1 MISPVHIARLWSV
14 GLIAVLA
21 MACAA
26 ALYTTW
32 GMPQMYEG
40 LVPGWVLAR
49 PASPR
54 LEPQDLAVETFLP
67 RQLRD
72 MPADQARAFNIAS
85 PLERV
90 NPLPAPFR
98 PEWLSPAD
106 METATDCMAQAI
118 YYEAN
123 SEPFAGQLAVAQVI
137 LNRLRHPRF
146 PKTICGVIHQGN
158 ERATGCQFT
167 FACDGSLAR
176 KPDPTGLQRARLV
189 AQAALHGA
197 VSAQAGQ
204 ATHYHTIWIVP
215 VWAPELRKVAIISH
229 HVFYR
234 PPTFYAGYALSP
246 VMPLEPAIANADQ
259 PPPRLPVQPLPEPAS
274 PRQTTHQLAVNDK
287 LRPAEQ
293 TLDAAILATL
303 PPPQA
308 TGTGQEQ
315 NAPGEQTQPH
325 FRFGGERR
333 RQGAMPLSGK

>member
-1 MISPVHIARLWSV
+1 MISPVHIARLWNV
-14 GLIAVLA
+14 GLVAVLV

-32 GMPQMYEG
+32 GLPEIYEG
-40 LVPGWVLAR
+40 LVPDWVLSR
-49 PASPR
+49 PAPPPA
-54 LEPQDLAVETFLP
+54 EEQDLAVETFLP
-67 RQLRD
+67 QQLRD
-72 MPADQARAFNIAS
+72 MTPDQARAFNIAS

-90 NPLPAPFR
+90 NPMPAPFR

-106 METATDCMAQAI
+106 LETATDCMAQAI

-146 PKTICGVIHQGN
+146 PKTVCGVVNQGS
-158 ERATGCQFT
+158 ERSTGCQFT

-176 KPDPTGLQRARLV
+176 KPDPAGLQRARTV

-215 VWAPELRKVAIISH
+215 VWAAELRKVAIVSH

-234 PPTFYAGYALSP
+234 PPAFYAAYSLT
-246 VMPLEPAIANADQ
+246 
-259 PPPRLPVQPLPEPAS
+259 PVQPLTPDLVEADKTRHLPVQTLPDDAIPQTTRQLALNDKQWNPAQVADAAAAAPLPTPEPA
-274 PRQTTHQLAVNDK
+274 N
-287 LRPAEQ
+287 
-293 TLDAAILATL
+293 AAQNQ
-303 PPPQA
+303 PPSTP
-308 TGTGQEQ
+308 E
-315 NAPGEQTQPH
+315 TQPR

-333 RQGAMPLSGK
+333 RNGAMPLSGK

>member
-14 GLIAVLA
+14 GLVAVLA

-32 GMPQMYEG
+32 GLPEMYEG
-40 LVPGWVLAR
+40 LVPGWVLTR
-49 PASPR
+49 PAPPPE
-54 LEPQDLAVETFLP
+54 EPQDLAVETFLP
-67 RQLRD
+67 QQLRD
-72 MPADQARAFNIAS
+72 MSRDQARDFNIAS

-90 NPLPAPFR
+90 NPMPAPFH

-106 METATDCMAQAI
+106 LETATDCMAQAI

-146 PKTICGVIHQGN
+146 PKTVCGVIHQGS
-158 ERATGCQFT
+158 ERTTGCQFT

-176 KPDPTGLQRARLV
+176 KPDPAGLQRARTV

-215 VWAPELRKVAIISH
+215 VWAAELRKVAIVSH

-234 PPTFYAGYALSP
+234 PPAFYADYALTP
-246 VMPLEPAIANADQ
+246 VMPVAPDLVEADRIQ
-259 PPPRLPVQPLPEPAS
+259 QLPVQPLSNDARYQTTRQLALNDKQGGPVQVADAAVLAPLPAPEPANAAPNQPTAS
-274 PRQTTHQLAVNDK
+274 PEA
-287 LRPAEQ
+287 
-293 TLDAAILATL
+293 
-303 PPPQA
+303 
-308 TGTGQEQ
+308 
-315 NAPGEQTQPH
+315 QPR
-325 FRFGGERR
+325 FRFGGERHR
-333 RQGAMPLSGK
+333 AGAMPLSGK